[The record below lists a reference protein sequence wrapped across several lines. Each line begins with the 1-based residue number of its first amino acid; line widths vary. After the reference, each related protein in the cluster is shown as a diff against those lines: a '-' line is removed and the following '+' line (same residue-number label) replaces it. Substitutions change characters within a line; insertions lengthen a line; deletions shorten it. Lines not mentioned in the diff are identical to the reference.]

1 MSAKQR
7 LEVICCLKEVYTKYL
22 SGHFQKKQQKKKV
35 LKHPADNV
43 FTKGEAKLERKL
55 FAFNAVHG
63 PLKAAAR
70 RVSQTSAFIKM
81 GLTNL
86 N

>member
-1 MSAKQR
+1 M
-7 LEVICCLKEVYTKYL
+7 
-22 SGHFQKKQQKKKV
+22 

-43 FTKGEAKLERKL
+43 FMKGEAKLERKL

-70 RVSQTSAFIKM
+70 RVSQTSVFIKM